1 MYNMY
6 KDPPLFIVVYRA
18 AVYLPHENVNSR
30 ISEYTHTELPPI
42 TKASCAAAAAGRR
55 GRIL

>member
-1 MYNMY
+1 MY